1 VQNAAM
7 KKLIKI
13 ISVIMTLFIL
23 ASLCLYRI
31 QFHRA
36 NTQNQRPVE
45 TITPFETKLV
55 QGQISEIDNDA
66 KTILLLND
74 NQSISLSF
82 DDKTM
87 ISAAGHFVQP
97 ITIPSGTRV
106 TVKYWSKGNRNWAK
120 EIFLMPTPSTLDNDK
135 SGQ

>member
-1 VQNAAM
+1 M

-36 NTQNQRPVE
+36 TIQNYGRVE
-45 TITPFETKLV
+45 NVTPFETKLV
-55 QGQISEIDNDA
+55 EGQISEIDNDA
-66 KTILLLND
+66 KTILLMNE

-82 DDKTM
+82 DDKTT

-97 ITIPSGTRV
+97 MTIPSGARV
-106 TVKYWSKGNRNWAK
+106 TVRYWSKGNRNWAK
-120 EIFLMPTPSTLDNDK
+120 EIFLMAGDHTER
-135 SGQ
+135 